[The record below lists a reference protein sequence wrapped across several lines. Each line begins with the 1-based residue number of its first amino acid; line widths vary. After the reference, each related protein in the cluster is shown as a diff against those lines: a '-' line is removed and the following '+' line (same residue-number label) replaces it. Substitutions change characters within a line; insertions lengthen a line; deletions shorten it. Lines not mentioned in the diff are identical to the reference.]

1 MASKQGTVDFLLD
14 QLADAGAATAKK
26 MFGEYGVYLNG
37 KMIAMVCDDR
47 LFFKPTLPG
56 RALGPDLAEAP
67 PYPGAKPCLLVP
79 EDEWDNREW
88 LTDLARATANALPI
102 PSAKPRKR

>member
-1 MASKQGTVDFLLD
+1 MASKQGNVDFLLD
-14 QLADAGAATAKK
+14 QLADPGAATAKK
-26 MFGEYGVYLNG
+26 MFGEFGIFLDG

-67 PYPGAKPCLLVP
+67 PYPGGKPCLLVP
-79 EDEWDNREW
+79 EEAWDNREW
-88 LTDLARATANALPI
+88 LSELARATANALPV
-102 PSAKPRKR
+102 PRPKARKG